1 VIIPGYHSK
10 AGLRE
15 NSQAIEQEAASPRL
29 YRRSEQEEYTIE
41 GDNFVIGKGR
51 ESDIR
56 LKGLFFT
63 PRVRVNIR
71 KKGSDWIME
80 ASGKKN
86 VRVNGEKM
94 EEKVLQEE
102 DLIAIGSE
110 EFVFK
115 R

>member
-1 VIIPGYHSK
+1 M
-10 AGLRE
+10 
-15 NSQAIEQEAASPRL
+15 Q
-29 YRRSEQEEYTIE
+29 
-41 GDNFVIGKGR
+41 
-51 ESDIR
+51 
-56 LKGLFFT
+56 
-63 PRVRVNIR
+63 VNIR
-71 KKGSDWIME
+71 KNGSDWIME

>member
-1 VIIPGYHSK
+1 MKVSIHRNGPDWVM
-10 AGLRE
+10 
-15 NSQAIEQEAASPRL
+15 QA
-29 YRRSEQEEYTIE
+29 
-41 GDNFVIGKGR
+41 D
-51 ESDIR
+51 
-56 LKGLFFT
+56 
-63 PRVRVNIR
+63 
-71 KKGSDWIME
+71 
-80 ASGKKN
+80 GKKK